1 MAIVRGKQDK
11 PKKVVIYGPEGIG
24 KSTFASK
31 FPNPVFIDTEGSTK
45 YLDVARFDKTN
56 SWQDILAQVD
66 EAAQDMSIETV
77 VIDTADWAEMY
88 CTKYVCELKGVKNI
102 EDIGYGKGYVYL
114 QEEFKKLLDK
124 LEALTDQGMHVVMTA
139 HAQMRKFEQP
149 DEMGA
154 YDRWEMKLSKKVAPM
169 LKEWADMLLF
179 ANYQTF
185 VVEDNKTK
193 SKKATGGSRV
203 MYSTHHPCWDAKN
216 RFGLPEK
223 MDFTFDAIKGV
234 LGPEVT
240 VNKPA
245 RKKPEKK
252 EEPELVKPVQEDQP
266 DEIPFEDEQ
275 PAQEKQPLTAYQELK
290 KLMEQAKITD
300 DEVAAAVASKNMQPA
315 SLTLDKYPEDFI
327 RDFLIAKFDGFKR
340 YVEKNFK
347 DVPFINHGSN
357 TGKTNKQEGK

>member
-1 MAIVRGKQDK
+1 MAIVKGKQDK

-45 YLDVARFDKTN
+45 YLDVARFDKTE

-66 EAAQDMSIETV
+66 EAAQDVSIETV

-88 CTKYVCELKGVKNI
+88 CSKYVCELKGVKNI

-124 LEALTDQGMHVVMTA
+124 LEALTNQGMHVVMTA

-154 YDRWEMKLSKKVAPM
+154 YDRWEMKLSRKVAPM

-203 MYSTHHPCWDAKN
+203 MYSSHHPCWDAKN
-216 RFGLPEK
+216 RFGLPDK
-223 MDFTFDAIKGV
+223 MDFTFDAIKDV
-234 LGPEVT
+234 LGPDT
-240 VNKPA
+240 SSKPI
-245 RKKPEKK
+245 RKQPEKK
-252 EEPELVKPVQEDQP
+252 TEPELVKPVQEDKP

-275 PAQEKQPLTAYQELK
+275 PAQEEQPLTAYQELK
-290 KLMEQAKITD
+290 KLMVQAKITD
-300 DEVAAAVASKNMQPA
+300 DEVAAACSGKNLQPA
-315 SLTLDKYPEDFI
+315 NLKLANYPEDFI
-327 RDFLIAKFDGFKR
+327 RKMLIAQFNGFAK
-340 YVEKNFK
+340 YIEKNIK
-347 DVPFINHGSN
+347 DNPYIEHYP
-357 TGKTNKQEGK
+357 KTTPKKKEEK